1 MEIKSICEKEAVR
14 NLEQIFNKGKFSKK
28 AEKKSGYILVG
39 GKKSKLVE
47 LDTLKEG
54 GLTYSLSKDTKEVYI
69 NSDNP
74 AKWIYSNE
82 DVEILQAS
90 QGKYSVVVIN
100 SGENSQEGLVLDE

>member
-14 NLEQIFNKGKFSKK
+14 NLEQIFNKCKFSKK